1 MPGRIRLLGTP
12 ATSAGAYE
20 DVHACFTTHTAPS
33 QFFKASFTG
42 TAYGISLSISK
53 FTVSFKGKPVNA
65 ALALYQVVYALDAVS
80 VAYSAIGLH
89 CQQIKEHE
97 RIHFIIENGGAAANV
112 IPVAATS
119 ENQHHGIHR
128 YSRIRGSEANFGTAL
143 ECDSGKTTAGAGSTD
158 QGDMSCV
165 FPLSMLIQ
173 YRDRARSMGP
183 SAGFTAAAGSDGAFL
198 TRPLK
203 AWHVQRGIFSRM
215 ML

>member
-119 ENQHHGIHR
+119 ENQVH
-128 YSRIRGSEANFGTAL
+128 SGSLKERREL
-143 ECDSGKTTAGAGSTD
+143 KGS
-158 QGDMSCV
+158 
-165 FPLSMLIQ
+165 
-173 YRDRARSMGP
+173 
-183 SAGFTAAAGSDGAFL
+183 
-198 TRPLK
+198 
-203 AWHVQRGIFSRM
+203 
-215 ML
+215 